1 MLMFFYEFVILWIVQ
16 GKQFAFVN
24 FCQSSFENNAAFKR
38 CKADGSR
45 WLVYGSSIV
54 CLVSSSGE
62 DSKILFWRQA
72 HLIVSL
78 KALLITHVY
87 IKVHQRKKKTHTTR
101 QMYHTLFPCVTRTSH
116 PPTGTVSDRQN
127 IYLNCQILY
136 VSLREMYLNVHSHK
150 IQANSD

>member
-16 GKQFAFVN
+16 GKQFAFLN

-87 IKVHQRKKKTHTTR
+87 IKVHQRKKKNPHHETN
-101 QMYHTLFPCVTRTSH
+101 VSH
-116 PPTGTVSDRQN
+116 PFPLCHSYLTPTNRDSFQ
-127 IYLNCQILY
+127 
-136 VSLREMYLNVHSHK
+136 
-150 IQANSD
+150 QAEHLS